1 MATMIICV
9 NATAKTVSL
18 FCGEGNEI
26 VSNSPV
32 PTPFAECGNS
42 EVRIKSVDK
51 FEVGG
56 KATFER
62 RPKGG
67 GSVTS
72 GVSTFER
79 DSEGVCISI
88 V

>member
-1 MATMIICV
+1 MATLIICV
-9 NATAKTVSL
+9 NATAETVSL
-18 FCGEGNEI
+18 FCGEGNDI
-26 VSNSPV
+26 ILNSKL
-32 PTPFAECGNS
+32 PTKFAECGNS
-42 EVRIKSVDK
+42 EVRIVSVDK

-72 GVSTFER
+72 GVSEFQR
-79 DSEGVCISI
+79 DNEGFCLSTV
-88 V
+88 